1 MPAQAGRR
9 RVLRLLTLAVG
20 CAAFA
25 WGTSN
30 FLRGASADYFR
41 NIETNLLRF
50 DVFGAATANE
60 MLADA
65 AVRDVSDCDDHSQRA
80 LLLLEASLTEAALRS
95 GASAEYDQHMRSL
108 EARTRRALGCSPRN
122 SFAWLVAFSL
132 QVQHGALNEHAFDLL
147 AMSYKTSPNE
157 TWVAVRRSMVAA
169 PAALAAPE
177 PVQRAIL
184 AEFQNLVRN
193 RFVEVPA
200 RVYFNA
206 PAALQALLR
215 SRIDEL
221 DPPSQRA
228 FSDALEKLRS

>member
-1 MPAQAGRR
+1 
-9 RVLRLLTLAVG
+9 L
-20 CAAFA
+20 AFA
-25 WGTSN
+25 WGISN
-30 FLRGASADYFR
+30 LLRGASADFLR
-41 NIETNLLRF
+41 DVETNLLRF
-50 DVFGAATANE
+50 EVFSPDTANR
-60 MLADA
+60 MLADPDA
-65 AVRDVSDCDDHSQRA
+65 QDVSDCDDHSQRA
-80 LLLLEASLTEAALRS
+80 LLLLELSLTEAALRS
-95 GASAEYDQHMRSL
+95 GASAEYDEHMRSL

-132 QVQHGALNEHAFDLL
+132 HVQHGVLDERAFDLL
-147 AMSYKTSPNE
+147 TMSYKTSPNE
-157 TWVAVRRSMVAA
+157 AWVAVRRTMVAA
-169 PAALAAPE
+169 PVALAAPE

-184 AEFQNLVRN
+184 AEFQNLVRS

-206 PAALQALLR
+206 PAPLQTLLR